1 MSRFLHGIVAIAQS
15 PSVSVHP
22 VVPSLFSSP
31 ALHDGPEDTQRAA
44 TETLHGRDG
53 RVAPTAERSASDPT
67 ARGPAAAAIGEES
80 SDAARNRVDAQSE
93 QTERLV
99 TQSIAP
105 FSNVWGNRARNFASA
120 ADAQSEQTERPLTQP
135 TTPFSNISDDRRARN
150 FASAADRF
158 ERTAPAAAIGE
169 GSSDAAR
176 NRLDARSGQTRG
188 LLAQSI
194 GPFSNVLDGRARNL
208 ASAADRYSPHTP
220 EGSPRTSN
228 PQALEPLMPR
238 AMTPTMQR
246 ADETDHSGRL
256 ARHLRS
262 QSREADEIQIHIGRI
277 EVTAVPPA
285 PARPAPVPNRKS
297 PSLDDY
303 LKRRPGRAG

>member
-31 ALHDGPEDTQRAA
+31 ALHDGPEDTPRAA
-44 TETLHGRDG
+44 TETLLGRDG

-67 ARGPAAAAIGEES
+67 ARGPAAATAGEES
-80 SDAARNRVDAQSE
+80 GDAARNRVDAQSE
-93 QTERLV
+93 QTERLL

-105 FSNVWGNRARNFASA
+105 FSNVWGNRGRNFASA
-120 ADAQSEQTERPLTQP
+120 ADAQSEQAERPLTQP
-135 TTPFSNISDDRRARN
+135 TTPFSNISDDRARN
-150 FASAADRF
+150 FASAADRV
-158 ERTAPAAAIGE
+158 ERTAPAAPIGE

-176 NRLDARSGQTRG
+176 NRVDARSGQTRG
-188 LLAQSI
+188 LLAQPI
-194 GPFSNVLDGRARNL
+194 GPFSNISGDRARNL
-208 ASAADRYSPHTP
+208 ASAADRYSPHAP
-220 EGSPRTSN
+220 DGLPRRSN

-238 AMTPTMQR
+238 PMMQR
-246 ADETDHSGRL
+246 ADETDNSGRL

-262 QSREADEIQIHIGRI
+262 QSRETDEIQIHIGRI
-277 EVTAVPPA
+277 EVTAVPPV
-285 PARPAPVPNRKS
+285 PARPAPAPNRKS
-297 PSLDDY
+297 LSLDEY

>member
-22 VVPSLFSSP
+22 VVPTLFSSP
-31 ALHDGPEDTQRAA
+31 ALHDSPEDTQRAA
-44 TETLHGRDG
+44 TETLLGRDG
-53 RVAPTAERSASDPT
+53 RVAPPAERSAFDPT
-67 ARGPAAAAIGEES
+67 ARGPAAATAGEES

-105 FSNVWGNRARNFASA
+105 FSNVSGN
-120 ADAQSEQTERPLTQP
+120 
-135 TTPFSNISDDRRARN
+135 RARN

-176 NRLDARSGQTRG
+176 NRVDARSGQTQR

-194 GPFSNVLDGRARNL
+194 GPFSNISGDRARNS
-208 ASAADRYSPHTP
+208 ASAADRYSPHAP
-220 EGSPRTSN
+220 DGLPRRSN

-246 ADETDHSGRL
+246 ADETDNSGRL

-297 PSLDDY
+297 PSLDEY

>member
-22 VVPSLFSSP
+22 AVPSLFSSP
-31 ALHDGPEDTQRAA
+31 ALHDGPEDAQRAA
-44 TETLHGRDG
+44 TETLLGRDG
-53 RVAPTAERSASDPT
+53 RVAPAAERAFNPT
-67 ARGPAAAAIGEES
+67 ARGPAAVTAGEES

-93 QTERLV
+93 QTER
-99 TQSIAP
+99 
-105 FSNVWGNRARNFASA
+105 
-120 ADAQSEQTERPLTQP
+120 PLTQP
-135 TTPFSNISDDRRARN
+135 ITPFSNISDDRARN

-158 ERTAPAAAIGE
+158 ERTAPAVAISE
-169 GSSDAAR
+169 GSSDATR
-176 NRLDARSGQTRG
+176 NRVDVRSGQTQG

-194 GPFSNVLDGRARNL
+194 GPFSNVLGDRARNL
-208 ASAADRYSPHTP
+208 APAADRYSPHAP
-220 EGSPRTSN
+220 EGLPRRPN

-238 AMTPTMQR
+238 AITPTVQR
-246 ADETDHSGRL
+246 ADETGNSRRL

-262 QSREADEIQIHIGRI
+262 PSREADEIQIHIGRI

-285 PARPAPVPNRKS
+285 PARPALAPNRKS
-297 PSLDDY
+297 PSLDEY

>member
-31 ALHDGPEDTQRAA
+31 ALHHGPEDTQRAA
-44 TETLHGRDG
+44 TETLLGHDG
-53 RVAPTAERSASDPT
+53 QVAPTAERSAFDPT
-67 ARGPAAAAIGEES
+67 ARGPAAATAGEES
-80 SDAARNRVDAQSE
+80 GDAAPNRVDAQSE
-93 QTERLV
+93 QTERPL

-120 ADAQSEQTERPLTQP
+120 SDAQSEQTERPLTQSIA
-135 TTPFSNISDDRRARN
+135 PFSNISDNRARN

-176 NRLDARSGQTRG
+176 NRVNARSGQTQG

-194 GPFSNVLDGRARNL
+194 GSFSNISGDRARNL
-208 ASAADRYSPHTP
+208 ASAADRYSPHAP
-220 EGSPRTSN
+220 DGLPRRSN

-238 AMTPTMQR
+238 AMTATMQR
-246 ADETDHSGRL
+246 ADETDKSGRL

-277 EVTAVPPA
+277 EVTAVPPV
-285 PARPAPVPNRKS
+285 PARPAPAPNRKS
-297 PSLDDY
+297 PSLDEY